1 MNTLR
6 RIFREPLV
14 HFMLIGAALFFLFAA
29 ITPARQNNETIIIVS
44 STLQDN
50 IAARFKS
57 TRQRL
62 PTAPEME
69 NLIQNHLREE
79 VLYRQAVALGFNN
92 NDTVVRGRMR
102 QKMEF
107 VADSAARLIEPEQAE
122 LQAILDADPEKY
134 STPGQITFRQVYL
147 GDQTDT
153 GFVTSVKE
161 QLDEIGLS
169 EGVVEIGVRT
179 LLPHEM
185 DAASTRNIGS
195 VFGPNFA
202 AAVEELET
210 GIWSGPLVSA
220 YGGHFVYLI
229 EKTASAPLKVED
241 IHDTLVNEWRFTKSQ
256 ELKDKQFEDLLA
268 KYEVI
273 IEIGDAQ

>member
-1 MNTLR
+1 M
-6 RIFREPLV
+6 
-14 HFMLIGAALFFLFAA
+14 FFLYAA
-29 ITPARQNNETIIIVS
+29 VTPARQNNENTIVVS
-44 STLQDN
+44 SALQDN

-62 PTAPEME
+62 PTDSEME

-92 NDTVVRGRMR
+92 NDIVVRGRMR

-107 VADSAARLIEPEQAE
+107 VADSAARLIEPELEE

-147 GDQTDT
+147 GDQTDS
-153 GFVTSVKE
+153 GLVTSIKE
-161 QLDEIGLS
+161 QLDEIGLA
-169 EGVVEIGVRT
+169 EDFVEIGVRT

-185 DAASTRNIGS
+185 EAATIRNIGS

-202 AAVEELET
+202 TAVEELET
-210 GIWSGPLVSA
+210 DVWSGPLVSA
-220 YGGHFVYLI
+220 YGGHFVYVI
-229 EKTASAPLKVED
+229 NKTASAPLMVED
-241 IHDTLVNEWRFTKSQ
+241 VQNTLVNEWRFAKSQ
-256 ELKDKQFEDLLA
+256 ELKDKQFQDLLA

-273 IEIGDAQ
+273 IETGDPK